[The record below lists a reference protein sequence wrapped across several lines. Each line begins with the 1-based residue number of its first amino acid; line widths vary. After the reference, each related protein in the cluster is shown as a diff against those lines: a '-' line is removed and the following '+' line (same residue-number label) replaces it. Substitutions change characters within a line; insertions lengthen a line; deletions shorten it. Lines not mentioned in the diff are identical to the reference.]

1 MLHTVN
7 RSPFEKSSLES
18 ALRLA
23 KPGSALLLLEDA
35 VYAAVKGTVLEEKM
49 REAARRL
56 RVHVLGPDL
65 QARGLEEGA
74 LIEGIGVVDYG
85 GFVDLA
91 VENDKVHA
99 WV

>member
-35 VYAAVKGTVLEEKM
+35 VYAAVTGTVLEERM

-85 GFVDLA
+85 GFVDLV
-91 VENDKVHA
+91 VENDKVQA

>member
-35 VYAAVKGTVLEEKM
+35 VYAAVTGTVLEERM

-74 LIEGIGVVDYG
+74 LIEGIGVVDYR

>member
-91 VENDKVHA
+91 VENDKVQA

>member
-35 VYAAVKGTVLEEKM
+35 VYAAVTGTVLEEKM

-85 GFVDLA
+85 GFVDLV
-91 VENDKVHA
+91 VENDKVQA

>member
-35 VYAAVKGTVLEEKM
+35 VYAAVTGTVLEERM

>member
-35 VYAAVKGTVLEEKM
+35 VYAAVKGTVLEAKM

-74 LIEGIGVVDYG
+74 LIEGIGVVDYR

>member
-35 VYAAVKGTVLEEKM
+35 VYAAVTGTVLEEKM

-74 LIEGIGVVDYG
+74 LIEGIGVVDYR

>member
-35 VYAAVKGTVLEEKM
+35 VYAAVTGTVLEERM

-74 LIEGIGVVDYG
+74 LIEGIGVVDYR

-91 VENDKVHA
+91 VENDKVQA

>member
-85 GFVDLA
+85 GFVDLV
-91 VENDKVHA
+91 VENDKVQA

>member
-35 VYAAVKGTVLEEKM
+35 VYAAVKGTVLEERM

-85 GFVDLA
+85 GFVDLV
-91 VENDKVHA
+91 VENDKVQA

>member
-35 VYAAVKGTVLEEKM
+35 VYAAVTGTVLEERM

-91 VENDKVHA
+91 VENDKVQA

>member
-49 REAARRL
+49 REEARRL

-85 GFVDLA
+85 GFVDLV
-91 VENDKVHA
+91 VENDKVQA

>member
-7 RSPFEKSSLES
+7 RSPFEKNSLES

-35 VYAAVKGTVLEEKM
+35 VYAAVVGTVLEDRM

-91 VENDKVHA
+91 VENDKVQA

>member
-56 RVHVLGPDL
+56 RVHVLGPD
-65 QARGLEEGA
+65 QKARGLEEGA

-85 GFVDLA
+85 GFVDLV